1 MTHWKQR
8 PYMKLIQIT
17 DLHVASEGEFTHG
30 VDVRQNFLDI
40 LQAVKSFAP
49 DHLIITGDLAY
60 DTANEEVY
68 RWMKSHL
75 DQLEIPYTAIAGN
88 HDTSTVLAKVFD
100 WEHRLSGEEL
110 FYKYTAGDQPLL
122 LLETSLGTVSA
133 AQLAWLTE
141 ELAALGGPALVFM
154 HHPPIVG
161 GVAFMDANYPLR
173 NMEALQEVLHGH
185 PYPVYVF
192 CGHYHVE
199 KMICSKNMTVHIT
212 PTTYFQMKWN
222 QPVFELDNLR
232 IALRE
237 IVLRDDGAV
246 ESTVVYY
253 EGNKT

>member
-1 MTHWKQR
+1 
-8 PYMKLIQIT
+8 MKLIQIT

-40 LQAVKSFAP
+40 LQAVKSFSP
-49 DHLIITGDLAY
+49 DHLIITGDLAF

-100 WEHRLSGEEL
+100 LEYRLSGEEL

-133 AQLAWLTE
+133 VQLAWLSE
-141 ELAALGGPALVFM
+141 ELARLDGPALVFM

-161 GVAFMDANYPLR
+161 GVAFMDTNYPLR
-173 NMEALQEVLHGH
+173 NMAEVQDVLHRH
-185 PYPVYVF
+185 PHPVYVF

-212 PTTYFQMKWN
+212 PTTYFQMKWQ
-222 QPVFELDNLR
+222 QPTFELDNLK